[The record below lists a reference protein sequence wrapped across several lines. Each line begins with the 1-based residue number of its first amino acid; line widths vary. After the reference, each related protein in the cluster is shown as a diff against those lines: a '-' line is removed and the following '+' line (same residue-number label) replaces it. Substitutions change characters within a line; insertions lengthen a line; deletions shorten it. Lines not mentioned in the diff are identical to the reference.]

1 MTKRQLWEMI
11 DDEVKPF
18 VQSCTQPKAFD
29 GKSPCGQCEKCQE
42 WFECAMPLDDNGEVI
57 FDEDIARKY
66 GFIDGDNFIIRTN
79 KE

>member
-1 MTKRQLWEMI
+1 MMKLNHLYNH
-11 DDEVKPF
+11 VLF
-18 VQSCTQPKAFD
+18 LFD